1 MKWSLS
7 LVFSLISILYS
18 MAQEVRMTEKAT
30 ANQIFGLQVTSD
42 KLLPMS
48 DLNMD
53 NGYVLYQSKINI
65 ESEDAVLEVE
75 NIRDYAT
82 VYINGVFQGV
92 LNDNQ
97 KKITLLS
104 KPGNYTMQL
113 YAENIGRITYGP
125 EILDNSKGVF
135 GSICVD
141 GKDVDNWEI
150 TELKVKGCSVN
161 KLIYS
166 EKNIKIPCFH
176 KGYFSI
182 ESPEEIYLDITG
194 WGMGEAWINGQ
205 YAGSYWEAEKQRT
218 IQIPASILKKGINDV
233 VVFELKNNEQ
243 KVARLSNVPVF
254 K

>member
-1 MKWSLS
+1 MKSYFS
-7 LVFSLISILYS
+7 VFFSLASIFFS
-18 MAQEVRMTEKAT
+18 MAQDIQLNET
-30 ANQIFGLQVTSD
+30 AELDQIYGLQVESE
-42 KLLPMS
+42 KLLPMN
-48 DLNMD
+48 DLNID
-53 NGYVLYQSKINI
+53 YGYVLYQSVINI

-75 NIRDYAT
+75 NVRDYAT

-92 LNDNQ
+92 LRDNQ
-97 KKITLLS
+97 KKIPLLA

-125 EILDNSKGVF
+125 EISDNSKGLF

-141 GKDVDNWEI
+141 GENIDNWKI
-150 TELKVKGCSVN
+150 TELKVKGCSAN
-161 KLIYS
+161 NLIYS
-166 EKNIKIPCFH
+166 EKDIKIPCFH

-182 ESPEEIYLDITG
+182 DSPKEMYLDIRD

-218 IQIPASILKKGINDV
+218 IQIPASILKKGINVV

-243 KVARLSNVPVF
+243 KVARLSNDPIF
-254 K
+254 N